1 MINSSTINRSFPI
14 NRNDRPDAQP
24 TRLQRADTFC
34 AVGIH
39 NLWGQ
44 LLEICCM
51 FSTPQDEE
59 PVGFLSWN
67 GTDVLSDLALWVLQ
81 GLFGVVPL
89 KHKGGETPKSHPRRL
104 TRESS
109 MQGGDSFRLCNHISW
124 ARHGKGDY
132 WAGRKLLW
140 NQSTK
145 TKQLIM
151 VYFTGILF
159 QNHWFNPKHFKY
171 KKLDKSFYSSRLFLF
186 NE

>member
-1 MINSSTINRSFPI
+1 
-14 NRNDRPDAQP
+14 
-24 TRLQRADTFC
+24 
-34 AVGIH
+34 
-39 NLWGQ
+39 
-44 LLEICCM
+44 M

-124 ARHGKGDY
+124 ARHDKGDY

-140 NQSTK
+140 NQSTQ

-151 VYFTGILF
+151 IYFTGILF

-186 NE
+186 NELVITTWKGNQWKHLQSRQNRWNQSLVVKVAGPRTK